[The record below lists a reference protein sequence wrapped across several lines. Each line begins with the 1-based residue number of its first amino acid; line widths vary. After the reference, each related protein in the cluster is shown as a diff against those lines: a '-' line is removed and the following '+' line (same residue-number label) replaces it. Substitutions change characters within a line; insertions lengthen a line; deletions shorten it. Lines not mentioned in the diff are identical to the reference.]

1 MESLKVRLEE
11 AKKDFDWQDLLDLL
25 DEFRRASDKDK
36 KTIMELEEGNQGMV
50 MLLDISRRQV
60 RDLKAE
66 IIKLKEIET

>member
-1 MESLKVRLEE
+1 MKSLKVRLEE

-25 DEFRRASDKDK
+25 DEFRRASDEDK

-50 MLLDISRRQV
+50 ALLNISRRQV

-66 IIKLKEIET
+66 IIRLKG